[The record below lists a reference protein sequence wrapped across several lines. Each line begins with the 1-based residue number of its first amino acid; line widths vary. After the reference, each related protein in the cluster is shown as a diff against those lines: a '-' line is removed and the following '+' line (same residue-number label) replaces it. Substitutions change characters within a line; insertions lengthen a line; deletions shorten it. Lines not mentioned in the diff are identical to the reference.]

1 MDEGWSQVS
10 QTSFSQI
17 RSASSPQ
24 RVFESLFFSASVNFK
39 AFFDECFVIKSLS
52 RLSKLLESNK
62 VSKTVLG
69 SKIRAPYAEILA
81 FFSVQGTQRLNFF
94 K

>member
-1 MDEGWSQVS
+1 MRDGPRCPKQVS
-10 QTSFSQI
+10 AKSDLLLPPTKFSK
-17 RSASSPQ
+17 
-24 RVFESLFFSASVNFK
+24 VYFFSASVNFK

-52 RLSKLLESNK
+52 RLSKLLVESNK

-81 FFSVQGTQRLNFF
+81 FFQYKVRRD
-94 K
+94 